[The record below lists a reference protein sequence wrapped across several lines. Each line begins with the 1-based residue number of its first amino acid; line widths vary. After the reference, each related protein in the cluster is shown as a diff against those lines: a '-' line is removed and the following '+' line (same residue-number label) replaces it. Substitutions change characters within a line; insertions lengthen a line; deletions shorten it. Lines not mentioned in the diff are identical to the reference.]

1 MSVTYGSRNVAEAGK
16 YKRLRKFSVQTKRTP
31 VDRTEGHPCYSQKGR
46 NEEEAE
52 LLGAAGLFLFPV
64 SPTLRMLLT
73 RFMKIFKMAL
83 QFQMAD
89 IFKLPNIF
97 QVGKIH
103 FLMQQW

>member
-1 MSVTYGSRNVAEAGK
+1 MASFQDGERSIMGSPRDL
-16 YKRLRKFSVQTKRTP
+16 YCDPLLSPLRTP

-73 RFMKIFKMAL
+73 R
-83 QFQMAD
+83 
-89 IFKLPNIF
+89 
-97 QVGKIH
+97 
-103 FLMQQW
+103 